1 MVRDTYLVEA
11 TDSSSNR
18 HGLIQSFYMLNKL
31 ITGKTVLGEMFGD
44 YYGGQEDSV
53 LSIDI
58 SLCDP
63 EKLKILF
70 RLICSLVVQIKDVY
84 GEKVEFLDDFLKTSG
99 IKQCSVL
106 NQLPQSDLA
115 EEAPSILIIDHVA

>member
-99 IKQCSVL
+99 IKQCDRVHSVRR
-106 NQLPQSDLA
+106 P
-115 EEAPSILIIDHVA
+115 IR